1 MNKITYIWGAGASY
15 GERDKIGEIT
25 RGVPIISEFSTVI
38 HSLMKL
44 LSEKSDGFTGK
55 EKEKLLLIKDE
66 LKWLSDRCEDY
77 PTIDTYAKMLFVTQK
92 SEIYNRVKNAL
103 SIYLILDQL
112 FLPHDLRYDGFIA
125 SLLNEN
131 KKFPSIDILTWNYD
145 AQFELAYSDY
155 SNDGKYIMKLW
166 ENLNVISKTITTENK
181 NKDVFSIAKLN
192 GTALFIDRQDEK
204 TVIDI
209 FNGGYNLNNA
219 IVKIG
224 EILDY
229 NNLYRNTLSYSWE
242 KNDKFISNIVERVKN
257 TTSLVIIGY
266 SFPYVNREID
276 RVIIQSMESL
286 KKIYIQDPFADDIK
300 ENVQAV
306 LLDSGKEV
314 SIITKKN
321 TKQFFIPNE
330 L

>member
-1 MNKITYIWGAGASY
+1 MNKITYILGAGASY
-15 GERDKIGEIT
+15 GERDKEGEIK
-25 RGVPIISEFSTVI
+25 RGVPIISEFSIAI
-38 HSLMKL
+38 HSLIKL
-44 LSEKSDGFTGK
+44 LSEKCDGFTGK
-55 EKEKLLLIKDE
+55 EKENLLLIKDE
-66 LKWLSDRCEDY
+66 LKWLSDKCGDY
-77 PTIDTYAKMLFVTQK
+77 PTIDTYAKMLFITQK
-92 SEIYNRVKNAL
+92 GEIYNRVKNAL
-103 SIYLILDQL
+103 SIYLTLNQL

-125 SLLNEN
+125 SLLNED

-166 ENLNVISKTITTENK
+166 ENLNVISKTITTKNK
-181 NKDVFSIAKLN
+181 NEDVFSIAELN

-204 TVIDI
+204 TIIDI
-209 FNGGYNLNNA
+209 FNGGYDLNKA

-224 EILDY
+224 EILHY

-242 KNDKFISNIVERVKN
+242 RNDEFIKTIIERVKN

-276 RVIIQSMESL
+276 RLVIQNMEYL

-300 ENVQAV
+300 ENVQAI
-306 LLDSGKEV
+306 LLDSRKEV
-314 SIITKKN
+314 TIITKKN